1 MNVEL
6 KHYTPLELCSYA
18 IRTCWNSHDKS
29 SKEADKELIY
39 RVGNKLKH
47 ASTLEHIVYHF
58 HIKGISRACL
68 QELARHRMA
77 SLSVKSTRYTLKEL
91 KKIELNNYTLG
102 KFVVLTNSKDIDN
115 ANLETLKKIQELL
128 KSGLAID
135 MLKYML
141 PESYKTELSY
151 TINARSLQNF
161 LALRSSKRAL
171 CEIRMLALNLYE
183 NLPKSHKYLFCLEK

>member
-91 KKIELNNYTLG
+91 KKIELNNDTLG
-102 KFVVLTNSKDIDN
+102 DFVVLTNNKDIDN

-135 MLKYML
+135 ILKYML

-171 CEIRMLALNLYE
+171 WEIRMLALNLYE